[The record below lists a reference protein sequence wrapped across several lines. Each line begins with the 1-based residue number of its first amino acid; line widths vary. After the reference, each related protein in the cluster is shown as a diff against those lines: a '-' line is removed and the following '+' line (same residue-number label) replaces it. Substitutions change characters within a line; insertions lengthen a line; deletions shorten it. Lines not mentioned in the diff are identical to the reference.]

1 MRQVALMT
9 GMALALAGCGAA
21 DDGAQSETMA
31 ASIDA
36 AAPTADRAESA
47 ADAGTSPIA
56 VSLPQIAYVYDY
68 GFRLASDA
76 IAPLQ
81 MRHAD
86 LCEAQGPSICRII
99 DMRQHGMEGDYAGGS
114 LTLSVAASR
123 ARAFGTQLSQM
134 AEGSGGEQ
142 ISSTISGEDL
152 SKRIVDTEA
161 RLRARTVLRDRLLE
175 VLQTRRG
182 TVRELVEAERSVAQ
196 VNEEIDQAQSW
207 LAEMK
212 GHVAFSRVSITYSS
226 GAPVSGGFTA
236 PVRAALASISGI
248 LGVIVAGLITLA
260 TIALPLGLIGWLGWL
275 TVRLLMRWRA
285 ASSAAKS
292 HSSSVISD

>member
-1 MRQVALMT
+1 MRQVVFAA
-9 GMALALAGCGAA
+9 ALALTGCSAA
-21 DDGAQSETMA
+21 EDGAQSETMA
-31 ASIDA
+31 ASMDA
-36 AAPTADRAESA
+36 GAPTADEAEII
-47 ADAGTSPIA
+47 ADARGNPIA

-86 LCEAQGPSICRII
+86 LCEAQGPAVCRII

-123 ARAFGTQLSQM
+123 ARAFGMQLSQM
-134 AEGSGGEQ
+134 AQGSGGEQ
-142 ISSTISGEDL
+142 ISSSISGEDL

-161 RLRARTVLRDRLLE
+161 RLRARTILRDRLLE

-182 TVRELVEAERSVAQ
+182 TVKELVEAERSVAQ

-212 GHVAFSRVSITYSS
+212 GRVAFSRVSIAYSS
-226 GAPVSGGFTA
+226 GAPVSGGFAA
-236 PVRAALASISGI
+236 PVRAALAGMSGI
-248 LGVIVAGLITLA
+248 LGVLVAGLITLA
-260 TIALPLGLIGWLGWL
+260 TIAVPLGLIGWLGWL
-275 TVRLLMRWRA
+275 AIRRFRRWNTAERTSKRA
-285 ASSAAKS
+285 IASVSAE
-292 HSSSVISD
+292 